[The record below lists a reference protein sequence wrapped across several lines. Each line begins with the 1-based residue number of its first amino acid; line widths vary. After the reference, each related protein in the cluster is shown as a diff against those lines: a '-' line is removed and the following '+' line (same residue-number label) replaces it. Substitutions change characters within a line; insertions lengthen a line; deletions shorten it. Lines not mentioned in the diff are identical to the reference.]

1 MMSIIEIAK
10 LVIKEIFRKKDFYVA
25 FVLAGVVLVYAA
37 QLRFYDMS
45 NAHRYLLDI
54 GLGLSFFFAV
64 ILTVALAARQFAG
77 ELQTKTLH
85 VLWAKPVSRWQFVFG
100 KFLGSFISGTAC
112 FALFYAVL
120 ILAALTKTTEISVVT
135 AFQTFFLFS
144 LCLMM
149 LTALAGMLSCFVS
162 TPIAVSVTLFL
173 YCVIS
178 VYGFYARE
186 SAHHLEGALRWA
198 VEAVY
203 LLAPHFE
210 FFDLRQRFIH
220 SAEPVGASVILF
232 LAAYSAVYTAGF
244 LWIGWLRLRER
255 PVA

>member
-1 MMSIIEIAK
+1 MIVVFEIAK
-10 LVIKEIFRKKDFYVA
+10 LVIKEILRKKDFYVA
-25 FVLAGVVLVYAA
+25 FILTGVVVVYAA

-77 ELQTKTLH
+77 EVQAKTCH

-100 KFLGSFISGTAC
+100 KFLGSFLSGAAC
-112 FALFYAVL
+112 FALFYAALLLV
-120 ILAALTKTTEISVVT
+120 ALTKTSAISLVT
-135 AFQTFFLFS
+135 AGETFFLFS

-149 LTALAGMLSCFVS
+149 LTALAGMLSYFVS

-186 SAHHLEGALRWA
+186 AARHLQGPVRWA
-198 VEAVY
+198 VDAAYMV
-203 LLAPHFE
+203 APHFE

-220 SAEPVGASVILF
+220 SAEPVGALLVLF
-232 LAAYSAVYTAGF
+232 LTAYAVVYTGLF